1 MQFGEVALVASKAKI
16 NIFEF
21 FKKAL
26 ILAQSNCAYD
36 CAQLLV
42 PSRDS

>member
-21 FKKAL
+21 LKKAL
-26 ILAQSNCAYD
+26 ILAQSNCA
-36 CAQLLV
+36 QPIV
-42 PSRDS
+42 PSLDS